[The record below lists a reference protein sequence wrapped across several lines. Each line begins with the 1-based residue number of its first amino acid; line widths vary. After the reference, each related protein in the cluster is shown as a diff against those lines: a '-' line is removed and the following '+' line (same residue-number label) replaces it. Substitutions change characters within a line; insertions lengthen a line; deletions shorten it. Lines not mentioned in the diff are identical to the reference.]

1 MISKILKK
9 IEERMELAKNR
20 NFETIYLTLKPD
32 EMSELLSA
40 LKQKPINITELTENL
55 IQEYLANKEL
65 DTKVKGQIIN
75 ELKNI
80 KHEVENNA

>member
-1 MISKILKK
+1 MISKIIKK

-32 EMSELLSA
+32 EMSELLLA

-55 IQEYLANKEL
+55 IQEYLANEEL

>member
-1 MISKILKK
+1 MISKIIKK

-32 EMSELLSA
+32 EMSELYQA
-40 LKQKPINITELTENL
+40 LKQKPIYITELTENL

>member
-1 MISKILKK
+1 MINKIIEK
-9 IEERMELAKNR
+9 IESRMELAKKR
-20 NFETIYLTLKPD
+20 NFETIYLTLTPE
-32 EMSELLSA
+32 EMQELLNT
-40 LKQKPINITELTENL
+40 LKKTPTHIVSEIETL

>member
-1 MISKILKK
+1 MIAKIIKK
-9 IEERMELAKNR
+9 IEERMALAENR

-32 EMSELLSA
+32 EMSELLLA
-40 LKQKPINITELTENL
+40 LKQKPINITELTESL

>member
-1 MISKILKK
+1 MISKIIKK

-32 EMSELLSA
+32 EMSELYQA

>member
-1 MISKILKK
+1 MISKIIKK
-9 IEERMELAKNR
+9 IEERMELAQNR

-40 LKQKPINITELTENL
+40 LKQKPIYITELTENL

>member
-1 MISKILKK
+1 MISKIIKK
-9 IEERMELAKNR
+9 IEERMELAQNR

-32 EMSELLSA
+32 EMSELLLA